1 MMPEELPSAK
11 DSKPLDAELRKD
23 LLKSLTL
30 AFPTLLI
37 GMSVGWLK
45 DRIGHQPGQALWI
58 VIPGIVLLS
67 LIFVR
72 TATRQKLKLG
82 WPFLVFLPV
91 YILVFYI
98 AAASNLLDWKRSLTG
113 YDKAVPR
120 NFLALNRFGDW
131 HYRFAPEEPPDN
143 DLAIVLVKPPESV
156 EAGRFQ
162 IQDLLAMAQAQQAKG
177 VALDFYFQN
186 YAEDIGVDE
195 ALCGEIENAKAA
207 GMPVLAAYDY
217 QLKYGSPTR
226 VPIDP
231 DLEKCLPVSAQGHVI
246 GYAEWD
252 GKVRSIPLYFG
263 NDRQRESLSLKIAR
277 ILNPQSQPPADGLL
291 QYLKPAKQFPVIPFE
306 DLNQGSDEDQA
317 ILRDR
322 IIVVG
327 EDSPNDSFPTP
338 YGLQPGAVIHAYAIH
353 SLRHNHFIE
362 RGSWW
367 ISFLMISLLCYLMM
381 VLTARGVGNVKLL
394 LINVAF
400 SVLIVGIATLAM
412 YLWLTW
418 IDLVYP
424 LLAVWL
430 FLLLMIAMRRI
441 GASKMLGVSG

>member
-1 MMPEELPSAK
+1 MTPEELPSGK
-11 DSKPLDAELRKD
+11 NSKPLDAELRKD

-58 VIPGIVLLS
+58 VIPGLVLLS

-72 TATRQKLKLG
+72 TTTRQKLKLG

-91 YILVFYI
+91 YILVFFF
-98 AAASNLLDWKRSLTG
+98 AATSNLLDWKRSLTG

-162 IQDLLAMAQAQQAKG
+162 IQDLLAMAQAHQAKA
-177 VALDFYFQN
+177 VALDFYFQD

-195 ALCGEIENAKAA
+195 SLCGEIENAKAA
-207 GMPVLAAYDY
+207 GMPVLVTYNF

-226 VPIDP
+226 IQIDP
-231 DLEKCLPVSAQGHVI
+231 DLEKCLPLSAQGHVM
-246 GYAEWD
+246 GYAESD

-263 NDRQRESLSLKIAR
+263 NNRQLESLSLKIAK
-277 ILNPQSQPPADGLL
+277 ILNPQSQPPANGLL
-291 QYLKPAKQFPVIPFE
+291 QFLKPAKQFPMIAFE
-306 DLNQGSDEDQA
+306 DLDQGSDEDQA

-327 EDSPNDSFPTP
+327 EDSPQDSFPTA
-338 YGLQPGAVIHAYAIH
+338 YGVLPGAVIHAYAIH

-362 RGSWW
+362 RASWW
-367 ISFLMISLLCYLMM
+367 ISLLMISLLCYLMM
-381 VLTARGVGNVKLL
+381 VLTARGVGNVKLVV
-394 LINVAF
+394 INLAF
-400 SVLIVGIATLAM
+400 SVLIVGIAILAM

-424 LLAVWL
+424 LLATWL
-430 FLLLMIAMRRI
+430 FLLLLIALRTI
-441 GASKMLGVSG
+441 GFKKMPLESG